1 MIKEELLAPCVAGA
15 FNVRVENWPAVICAG
30 WKLAVTPVGRPDRP
44 NVASCENPLLLAND
58 TWTVAVCPSSKVTEL
73 GPVVR
78 LKLEDP
84 TIDSELDDVAV
95 KPSTVT
101 VMGPLAAPDGMT
113 NEIVLP
119 VSLDIGATIVPPPSW
134 FNVTTG
140 ENPLC
145 VKPPPCTV
153 TSEPI
158 DVEDGEKLP
167 IVAGTMK
174 IALIDC
180 ELVLP
185 ARSVACTAMVSAPAV
200 SGTAQL

>member
-1 MIKEELLAPCVAGA
+1 M
-15 FNVRVENWPAVICAG
+15 
-30 WKLAVTPVGRPDRP
+30 
-44 NVASCENPLLLAND
+44 
-58 TWTVAVCPSSKVTEL
+58 
-73 GPVVR
+73 R

-140 ENPLC
+140 
-145 VKPPPCTV
+145 
-153 TSEPI
+153 
-158 DVEDGEKLP
+158 
-167 IVAGTMK
+167 
-174 IALIDC
+174 
-180 ELVLP
+180 
-185 ARSVACTAMVSAPAV
+185 
-200 SGTAQL
+200 